1 MVFNGHSTNKQRIL
15 FATIAAGG
23 AHVSTAEAMAQAI
36 ESVYPE
42 RFEVQVSEIMRD
54 FGFEA
59 FDKRHKEAWRQ
70 ALNHPWSVHF
80 GQALSDGLPQLSV
93 ALQRRM
99 LDSFAKRAAE
109 RLGKNPPDLIVVN
122 HGWLN
127 TALTL
132 SKQRYALKAPIVTF
146 VTLTVDASS
155 IWVEPLAERYII
167 GAKRGK
173 KILIKLGVPEQ
184 NIDVIGYPVKHPFL
198 DTLDKQESRAQLGL
212 EEKFTCLIALGGEGV
227 GNNPKQILNWLKDLH
242 FSHQIV
248 LITGRNKKLKEELV
262 TLEQPNLRVEGFVN
276 NMQTFMAASDVV
288 IGKVSG
294 ATVFECLAVGRPMLA
309 TRKSYRS
316 ENEYITYLSEKKLGG
331 FAPDRTN
338 LLNLVTEYF
347 EHPEKLIEIQIQA
360 KNLNFSGMATRIAH
374 YLVHYLETG
383 KPDLNQVDT
392 GVGWE

>member
-1 MVFNGHSTNKQRIL
+1 MFFNVYQTSKQRIL

-36 ESVYPE
+36 ERVYPE
-42 RFEVQVSEIMRD
+42 RFEIQVSEIMRD
-54 FGFEA
+54 FGFKT

-70 ALNHPWSVHF
+70 ALSYPWSIRF
-80 GQALSDGLPQLSV
+80 GQALSDRLPQLSV

-99 LDSFAKRAAE
+99 LDSFAKCAAE
-109 RLGKNPPDLIVVN
+109 QLEKNPSDLIVVN

-132 SKQRYALKAPIVTF
+132 SKQRYALKTPIVTF

-167 GAKRGK
+167 GAERGK
-173 KILIKLGVPEQ
+173 RILMNLGVPEQ
-184 NIDVIGYPVKHPFL
+184 GIDVIGYPVRSPFL
-198 DTLDKQESRAQLGL
+198 DILDKQESRAQLGL
-212 EEKFTCLIALGGEGV
+212 EEKFTCLIVLGGEGV
-227 GNNPKQILNWLKDLH
+227 GNNPKSILNWLRDLH

-248 LITGRNKKLKEELV
+248 LITGRNKKLKEELA
-262 TLEQPNLRVEGFVN
+262 TLGQPNLRVEGFVN

-294 ATVFECLAVGRPMLA
+294 ATVFECLAAGRPMLA

-331 FAPDRTN
+331 FAPDRNTF
-338 LLNLVTEYF
+338 LNLVTGYF
-347 EHPEKLIEIQIQA
+347 ENPKKLIEIQRQT
-360 KNLNFSGMATRIAH
+360 KNLDFSGMTTRIAH

-383 KPDLNQVDT
+383 KPDLNQVGT
-392 GVGWE
+392 GVGW

>member
-1 MVFNGHSTNKQRIL
+1 MFFNIYPSKPRIL

-36 ESVYPE
+36 ERVYPE
-42 RFEVQVSEIMRD
+42 RFEIQISEIMRD
-54 FGFEA
+54 FGFEV
-59 FDKRHKEAWRQ
+59 FDKRHKETWRW
-70 ALNHPWSVHF
+70 ALSHPWSVHL

-93 ALQRRM
+93 TLQRRM
-99 LDSFAKRAAE
+99 LDGFAKCAAE
-109 RLGKNPPDLIVVN
+109 RLKKNPPDLIVVN

-132 SKQRYALKAPIVTF
+132 SKQRYALKTPIVTF

-155 IWVEPLAERYII
+155 IWVEPLTERYII
-167 GAKRGK
+167 GAERGK
-173 KILIKLGVPEQ
+173 RILIKLGMPEQ
-184 NIDVIGYPVKHPFL
+184 SIDVIGYPVKHPFL
-198 DTLDKQESRAQLGL
+198 DTLNKQEARAQLGL
-212 EEKFTCLIALGGEGV
+212 EEKFTCLVALGGEGV
-227 GNNPKQILNWLKDLH
+227 GNNPKSILSWLKYLR

-248 LITGRNKKLKEELV
+248 IITGRNKKLKEELAA
-262 TLEQPNLRVEGFVN
+262 LKQPNLRVEGFVN
-276 NMQTFMAASDVV
+276 NMQTFMASSDVV

-294 ATVFECLAVGRPMLA
+294 ATVFECLAVGRPIIA

-331 FAPDRTN
+331 FAPDRNTF
-338 LLNLVTEYF
+338 LNLVTEYF
-347 EHPEKLIEIQIQA
+347 EHPEKLIEVQKQT
-360 KNLNFSGMATRIAH
+360 KNIDFSGMATRIAH

-383 KPDLNQVDT
+383 KPDFSQVST